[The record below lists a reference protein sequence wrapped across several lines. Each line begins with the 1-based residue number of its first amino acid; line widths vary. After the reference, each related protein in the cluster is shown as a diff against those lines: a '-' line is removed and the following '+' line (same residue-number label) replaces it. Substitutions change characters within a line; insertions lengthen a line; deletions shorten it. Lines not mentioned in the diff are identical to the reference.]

1 MRKIIFAAAV
11 SAALLVAGPISAAS
25 AVEVDEPSPSP
36 SNGYTPDDPTAP
48 SLSGTTAIGECMAD
62 VPWISYSVQL
72 TDPDAQVT
80 TDDATLVITSGANTV
95 SVPLGTLVDGQLSG
109 TVLWPG
115 ASVDAN
121 GVATGWPGWEKV
133 GNDWVQT
140 NSNFG
145 WTRGDISAYIEVNPQ
160 LSVPLSYPATTPTC
174 VAGPRGANSLPASL
188 PLTGMNAAVLPLSIA
203 GGAVALVGVGLLVA
217 QRRRRSQA

>member
-25 AVEVDEPSPSP
+25 AVEVEDPSPSP
-36 SNGYTPDDPTAP
+36 TNGYSPDEPTTP
-48 SLSGTTAIGECMAD
+48 SLSGTTAIGECISD

-72 TDPDAQVT
+72 NDPDNVSTEA
-80 TDDATLVITSGANTV
+80 ASLVMTSGGNTV
-95 SVPLGTLVDGQLSG
+95 SVPLGNLVDGELSG

-115 ASVDAN
+115 ASVDGN
-121 GVATGWPGWEKV
+121 GVANGWPGWEQV
-133 GNDWVQT
+133 GGEWVQT
-140 NSNFG
+140 DSNFG
-145 WTRGDISAYIEVNPQ
+145 WTRGAISAYIEVNPQ

-188 PLTGMNAAVLPLSIA
+188 PLTGMDAAVLPLSIA
-203 GGAVALVGVGLLVA
+203 GGAVALIGVGLLVS